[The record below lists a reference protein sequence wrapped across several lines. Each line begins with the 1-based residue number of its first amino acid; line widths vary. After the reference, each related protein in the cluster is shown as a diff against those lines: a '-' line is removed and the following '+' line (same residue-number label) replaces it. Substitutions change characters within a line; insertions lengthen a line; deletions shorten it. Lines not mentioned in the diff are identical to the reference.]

1 MNLPRLVD
9 TMELRGVALVASL
22 LSPKD
27 VAALKWNLRECGF
40 GTRDLLTRES
50 VCRIATS
57 PHVKTLIER
66 LIGRGAFAVRA
77 IWFDKTEDANW
88 KVVWHQ
94 DRAIAVAA
102 RLEANDFGPW
112 SLKQGVQHTLAP
124 AAILEGMVSLRIH
137 LDTCDTDNAPLR
149 VIPGSHRFGVIAEND
164 IAVHRRQQETECTAE
179 AGDAILMR
187 PLLLHASSPS
197 KKPGHRRVIHI
208 EYAAHNLP
216 NGLEWHARVS

>member
-9 TMELRGVALVASL
+9 TMEQRGVALVASL

-112 SLKQGVQHTLAP
+112 STKQGVQHTLAP